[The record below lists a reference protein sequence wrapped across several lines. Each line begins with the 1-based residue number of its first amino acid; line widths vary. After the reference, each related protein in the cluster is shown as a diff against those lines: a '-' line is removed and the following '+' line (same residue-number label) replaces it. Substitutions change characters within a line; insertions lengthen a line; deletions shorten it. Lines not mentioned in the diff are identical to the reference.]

1 MASPASGAP
10 TLPLDPSQDPVYRFL
25 LRVSRATTQE
35 VADAT
40 STTVE
45 AARATL
51 AAMVDGGLVAPDVDP
66 EGWGVPSPTTAEHW
80 AVVPPHAALGG
91 SLARL
96 RADLARAELE
106 LAQLVDLSRAAV
118 PLRGSELV
126 EVVSGGAAQARRIAE
141 LEESARD
148 TVDVFQSGFNTVT
161 SVEQS
166 IAEDDR
172 TVGHTYR
179 VVVDAA
185 FLKETAAV
193 RALDERVASGHRVR
207 VVDHPLVK
215 LAVADGEVAMMQLDA
230 STSLVLRGPLVR
242 LATELF
248 DSTWRRSRPYLRE
261 GDGLSRDDRQLL
273 QLMMSGLTDAAMAS
287 QLGSS
292 PRTVQRRLRALMD
305 TAEVSTRMQLGWHAL
320 RNDWV

>member
-1 MASPASGAP
+1 MSSPTSGAP
-10 TLPLDPSQDPVYRFL
+10 SLPLAGPQDPVYRYL
-25 LRVSRATTQE
+25 LRVARATTQE

-40 STTVE
+40 ATSVA
-45 AARATL
+45 AARRTL
-51 AAMVDGGLVAPDVDP
+51 AAMADSGLVAPDPDP
-66 EGWGVPSPTTAEHW
+66 DDWDVPDPGAAERW

-91 SLARL
+91 SVARL

-106 LAQLVDLSRAAV
+106 LAELADLSRAAV

-126 EVVSGGAAQARRIAE
+126 EVVSGAAAQARRIGE
-141 LEESARD
+141 LEERARR

-161 SVEQS
+161 SVEEA
-166 IAEDDR
+166 ITEDDR
-172 TVGHTYR
+172 TAGHSYR

-215 LAVADGEVAMMQLDA
+215 LAIADREVAMMQLDA
-230 STSLVLRGPLVR
+230 TASLVLRGPLVR